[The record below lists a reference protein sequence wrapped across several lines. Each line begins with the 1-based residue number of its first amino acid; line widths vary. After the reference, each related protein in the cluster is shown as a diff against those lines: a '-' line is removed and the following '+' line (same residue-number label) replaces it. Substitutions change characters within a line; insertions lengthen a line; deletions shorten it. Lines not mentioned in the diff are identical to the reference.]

1 MYLCGSENLQEQVM
15 KAFCFKNSSDL
26 SAIWV
31 NYSNHLKKFANFK
44 SCYQSLE
51 PLFLRVGCTT
61 NFQTK
66 KPINF
71 RPR

>member
-1 MYLCGSENLQEQVM
+1 MYYLCRSENLQEHVK

-26 SAIWV
+26 SL
-31 NYSNHLKKFANFK
+31 HLKKFANFK

-51 PLFLRVGCTT
+51 PLFLTVGCTT

-66 KPINF
+66 TPINF